1 MTWGRSVLCATFIAP
16 PFHRYSSNTKVLLHV
31 LFIPKWWPNAN
42 DPQLGDFLRK
52 QALAAASRTKVSV
65 LHVHA
70 DKRPAA
76 RYGTVVSEEAGLWE
90 VTSSYPASEMGF
102 GPLRKMVNLFRY
114 RTAALRGWERLTL
127 ERGKPDLVHV
137 HIMVRPA
144 LLALW
149 IKRRSRV
156 PYIISEQ
163 SSEYLDGKYAGK
175 SAAFKMLSK
184 AVFRRASAVV
194 AVSPFLGDALV
205 AHGLCNEYKVVPN
218 VIPGLDR
225 PLPPP
230 GSPGHFLVVA
240 DLVDRTKNVSGVL
253 RAMAQARKQEQRIQ
267 LTVIGDGPDRAALEQ
282 LTGDLGISDS
292 VTFLGRLANRNV
304 LDRMAHAASV
314 IINSN
319 VETFS
324 VVTGEALAQGKPVI
338 ATRCGGPMAFVT
350 PENGLLINTRD
361 DDALARAMVDMTQ
374 NADRYSAAS
383 IRDSVNSRSSPEAV
397 GRTLLELYT
406 AIVASTDA

>member
-1 MTWGRSVLCATFIAP
+1 M
-16 PFHRYSSNTKVLLHV
+16 

-52 QALAAASRTKVSV
+52 QGLAAAGRTKVSV
-65 LHVHA
+65 LHVQA
-70 DKRPAA
+70 DKRPEAG
-76 RYGTVVSEEAGLWE
+76 YGTDISEEAGLWE
-90 VTSSYPASEMGF
+90 VNSRYPASEMGF
-102 GPLRKMVNLFRY
+102 GPMRKMVNLFRY
-114 RTAALRGWERLTL
+114 RRAALGGWERLNT

-149 IKRRSRV
+149 IKRRSRI

-175 SAAFKMLSK
+175 SAVFKMLSK
-184 AVFRRASAVV
+184 GLFRRASAVV
-194 AVSPFLGDALV
+194 AVSPFLGEALV
-205 AHGLCNEYKVVPN
+205 AHGLCTEYKVVPN

-253 RAMAQARKQEQRIQ
+253 RAMAQARKHEPRIK

-282 LTGDLGISDS
+282 LAADLGISAW
-292 VTFLGRLANRNV
+292 VTYLGRLANREV
-304 LDRMAHAASV
+304 LDRMAHAAGV

-350 PENGLLINTRD
+350 PENGIMIDTRD
-361 DDALARAMVDMTQ
+361 DDALAHAMVDLTQ
-374 NADRYSAAS
+374 NADRYNAAT

-406 AIVASTDA
+406 SIVPTTDA